1 MKRAVALLLVALT
14 LCLTLPLHGSGAVE
28 PSQIRSSTAV
38 LMDANTGQVLY
49 DKGMHHRVYPASVTK
64 ILTALIAIENTQPHE
79 MMTASA
85 TALDL
90 PWYGAHI
97 ALVEGERLSV
107 EDAIFAMMLPS
118 ANDASNVLA
127 EHVGGSLEVFAEMM
141 NRRAYEIGA
150 LGSNFTNSHGLHDE
164 NHFTTA
170 YDIALITRYAM
181 QNEEFRR
188 YFGAAHHLMP
198 ATNMNTERHLHQMQY
213 MLVYGIAGYDPEV
226 TGGKV
231 GFTDASRHTM
241 STTATRDGRDLVA
254 VVMYT
259 GRGDKFLDTRALLD
273 FGFDEFIP
281 IAVEAEEFMG
291 GVMPII
297 QSGEEIG
304 TASFEH
310 NQTFTAL
317 IHVQANPSELQIQ
330 RESPEYY
337 VLGNTAPYTV
347 RFELAQALPF
357 VPALLGEVVLE
368 PYLDVPAIALMLQLE
383 APASVPLWRQ
393 VLYVA
398 GGTLAVMLL
407 ALVFIA
413 LHRIRMARRRRRRRM
428 SRFEPSYNSVRQPGN
443 MPTRRPPAGGHYV
456 RNDYVQRRAR

>member
-1 MKRAVALLLVALT
+1 MKRAVALLLITVT
-14 LCLTLPLHGSGAVE
+14 LCLTLPLHRSGAVE

-38 LMDANTGQVLY
+38 LMDASTGQVLY

-64 ILTALIAIENTQPHE
+64 ILTALLAIENTHPHE
-79 MMTASA
+79 IMTASA

-127 EHVGGSLEVFAEMM
+127 EHVAGCLEAFAEMM
-141 NRRAYEIGA
+141 NQRAYEIGA
-150 LGSNFTNSHGLHDE
+150 RNSNFTNAHGLHDE

-170 YDIALITRYAM
+170 YDMALITRYAM

-188 YFGAAHHLMP
+188 YFGAAYHLMP
-198 ATNMNTERHLHQMQY
+198 ATNKNTERNLHQMQY

-231 GFTDASRHTM
+231 GFTNASRHTM
-241 STTATRDGRDLVA
+241 STTATRDGRDLIA

-259 GRGDKFLDTRALLD
+259 GRWDKFLDTRALLD
-273 FGFDEFIP
+273 FGFDEFVP

-291 GVMPII
+291 GVVPII

-304 TASFEH
+304 SASFEH

-330 RESPEYY
+330 RESPAYY
-337 VLGNTAPYTV
+337 VLGNTPPYTI
-347 RFELAQALPF
+347 RFELAQPLPF

-368 PYLDVPAIALMLQLE
+368 PYLDVPAIALMLPLE
-383 APASVPLWRQ
+383 APAPVPIWQR

-398 GGTLAVMLL
+398 GGVLGVILLLLAV
-407 ALVFIA
+407 LV
-413 LHRIRMARRRRRRRM
+413 LHRIRIMRRRRRRRM
-428 SRFEPSYNSVRQPGN
+428 ARFELNYNQARQPDN
-443 MPTRRPPAGGHYV
+443 THVRHTPAGGHYA
-456 RNDYVQRRAR
+456 RSGYTQRRAR